1 MKAIAVVGLGAM
13 GSRIAQRLL
22 SAGHEIIVWNRTPAK
37 LAQLIDLGATAAE
50 SPADAARRA
59 EVLITIVSDPAAL
72 RAVSEGG
79 ESIAAGA
86 DATLTVIE
94 MSTVGPA
101 GVARLA
107 SALPAGTPL
116 LDAPVLGSIGE
127 AEAGSLTI
135 VVGGPVALVEQAEPL
150 LSSLGSVLHV
160 GPLGAGQAAKLVANA
175 TLFSTLATLGEA
187 IALAQG
193 LGLSKSTVYEL
204 LAATP
209 LAGQAQRRRDAIERG
224 DYPSRFPLAL
234 ARKDAELIAEAAVA
248 AGVDLRLIKAARTW
262 LADAEAAGS
271 GNRDYTALLATILAS
286 RKGGT
291 DAGSTTIETSEQRHA
306 YDGVIV
312 DLDGVVWLGGHPI
325 DGAAA
330 AIARLRA
337 RGTRVLFLTN
347 DPQSS
352 RDEHAARLAAL
363 GIPATADDVL
373 TSASATARFL
383 ASQSHLQGRSALV
396 IGSRALH
403 EEIAKAGL
411 DLISPDEARQAEVVV
426 VGGHEGFDYAELR
439 AATTAIATG
448 AALFATGR
456 DAVFPTRDGPAPATG
471 AILAAVETA
480 TGVTATVI
488 GKPERFVFEIARETL
503 RECDHV
509 AVVGDNLASD
519 IVGAKRSGL
528 DAILVLTGTATREDL
543 EHAVIQPDFVF
554 SSLAE
559 LSELSEI
566 ERLDAKT
573 TDAHGAPD
581 KPVWGAET
589 RFRL

>member
-1 MKAIAVVGLGAM
+1 MTTVAVVGLGAM

-37 LAQLIDLGATAAE
+37 LAPLIDLGATAAE

-59 EVLITIVSDPAAL
+59 EVLITMVADPASL
-72 RAVSEGG
+72 RAVSEGREG
-79 ESIAAGA
+79 IAAGA
-86 DATLTVIE
+86 DATLTVIG

-107 SALPAGTPL
+107 SALPTGTPL

-135 VVGGPVALVEQAEPL
+135 FVGGPGALVEQVEPL
-150 LSSLGSVLHV
+150 LSLLGSVLHV

-175 TLFSTLATLGEA
+175 TLFGTLATLGEA
-187 IALAQG
+187 IALAHG
-193 LGLSKSTVYEL
+193 LGLSKSVAFEL
-204 LAATP
+204 LATTP
-209 LAGQAQRRRDAIERG
+209 LADQAERRRDAIERG
-224 DYPSRFPLAL
+224 DYPARFPLAL
-234 ARKDAELIAEAAVA
+234 ARKDAELIDEAAAA
-248 AGVDLRLIKAARTW
+248 AGVELRLIHAARTW
-262 LADAEAAGS
+262 LADSEAAGWGS
-271 GNRDYTALLATILAS
+271 RDYTALLATIVA
-286 RKGGT
+286 GGKRDT
-291 DAGSTTIETSEQRHA
+291 DAGPTTIEASERGHG
-306 YDGVIV
+306 YDGLIV
-312 DLDGVVWLGGHPI
+312 DLDGVIWLGGHPI
-325 DGAAA
+325 DGAADA
-330 AIARLRA
+330 VARLRA

-352 RDEHAARLAAL
+352 REEHAARLATI
-363 GIPATADDVL
+363 GIAATADDVL
-373 TSASATARFL
+373 TSAAATARFL
-383 ASQSHLQGRSALV
+383 ASQSHLQGRSVLV
-396 IGSRALH
+396 IGSPALH
-403 EEIAKAGL
+403 QEIAKAGF
-411 DLISPDEARQAEVVV
+411 DLVSRDEARRADVVV

-456 DAVFPTRDGPAPATG
+456 DAVVPTPDGPSPATG

-488 GKPERFVFEIARETL
+488 GKPEPFVFEIARETL

-519 IVGAKRSGL
+519 IAGAKRSGL
-528 DAILVLTGTATREDL
+528 DAILVLTGTSTRDDL
-543 EHAVIQPDFVF
+543 EHAVIRPDFVL

-559 LSELSEI
+559 LSEI
-566 ERLDAKT
+566 EHLDT
-573 TDAHGAPD
+573 RTPGAHGAPD
-581 KPVWGAET
+581 KPAT
-589 RFRL
+589 

>member
-1 MKAIAVVGLGAM
+1 MKAVAVVGLGAM
-13 GSRIAQRLL
+13 GSRIARRLL

-37 LAQLIDLGATAAE
+37 LAPLIDLGATAAE

-59 EVLITIVSDPAAL
+59 EVLITMVADPASL

-79 ESIAAGA
+79 KGIAAGA

-101 GVARLA
+101 AVARLA
-107 SALPAGTPL
+107 SALPTGTPL

-135 VVGGPVALVEQAEPL
+135 FVGGPGALVEQVESL
-150 LSSLGSVLHV
+150 LSILGSVLHV

-175 TLFSTLATLGEA
+175 TLFGTLATLGEA
-187 IALAQG
+187 IALAHG
-193 LGLSKSTVYEL
+193 LGLSKSAVFEL

-209 LAGQAQRRRDAIERG
+209 LADQAQRRRDTIERG
-224 DYPSRFPLAL
+224 DFPARFPLAL
-234 ARKDAELIAEAAVA
+234 ARKDAELIDEAAAA
-248 AGVDLRLIKAARTW
+248 AGIELRVINAARTW
-262 LADAEAAGS
+262 LADSEEAGWGS
-271 GNRDYTALLATILAS
+271 RDYTALLATIVAS
-286 RKGGT
+286 GNSGT
-291 DAGSTTIETSEQRHA
+291 DAGSTTIEASAGHG
-306 YDGVIV
+306 YDGLIV
-312 DLDGVVWLGGHPI
+312 DLDGVIWLGGHPI
-325 DGAAA
+325 DGAADA
-330 AIARLRA
+330 VARLRA

-347 DPQSS
+347 DPQRS
-352 RDEHAARLAAL
+352 RDEHAARLATI

-373 TSASATARFL
+373 TSAAATARFL
-383 ASQSHLQGRSALV
+383 ASHSHLQGQSVLV
-396 IGSRALH
+396 IGSPALH
-403 EEIAKAGL
+403 QEIAKAGF
-411 DLISPDEARQAEVVV
+411 DLVSPDEARRAEIVV
-426 VGGHEGFDYAELR
+426 VGGHEGFDYAELQ

-456 DAVFPTRDGPAPATG
+456 DAVVPTRDGPSPATG

-488 GKPERFVFEIARETL
+488 GKPEPFVFEIARETL

-519 IVGAKRSGL
+519 IAGAKRSGL
-528 DAILVLTGTATREDL
+528 DAILVLTGTATRDDL
-543 EHAVIQPDFVF
+543 EHAVIQPDFVL

-559 LSELSEI
+559 LLEI
-566 ERLDAKT
+566 EQLDT
-573 TDAHGAPD
+573 RTPGAHGTPD
-581 KPVWGAET
+581 KPAG
-589 RFRL
+589 

>member
-1 MKAIAVVGLGAM
+1 MERRAVAVVGLGAM

-22 SAGHEIIVWNRTPAK
+22 AAGHEVIVWNRTPAR
-37 LAQLIDLGATAAE
+37 LAELADLGATAAE

-59 EVLITIVSDPAAL
+59 EVLITMVSDPGAL

-79 ESIAAGA
+79 EGIGAGIG
-86 DATLTVIE
+86 TRLTVIQ

-107 SALPAGTPL
+107 AALPAGTPL

-135 VVGGPVALVEQAEPL
+135 FVGGPVALVEQAKPL
-150 LSSLGSVLHV
+150 LSALGSVLHV

-175 TLFSTLATLGEA
+175 TLFGTLAALGEA
-187 IALAQG
+187 IALADG
-193 LGLSKSTVYEL
+193 LGLSRSSAYEL

-209 LAGQAQRRRDAIERG
+209 LAGQAQRRRAAIEG
-224 DYPSRFPLAL
+224 DDYPPRFSLKL
-234 ARKDAELIAEAAVA
+234 ARKDAELITEVSAA
-248 AGVDLRLIKAARTW
+248 AGVDLRLVEAARTW
-262 LADAEAAGS
+262 LADAKAAGS
-271 GNRDYTALLATILAS
+271 GNRDYTAVLATILAG
-286 RKGGT
+286 RKSGT
-291 DAGSTTIETSEQRHA
+291 DATIETSARRQV
-306 YDGVIV
+306 YDGLIV

-325 DGAAA
+325 DGAAD

-337 RGTRVLFLTN
+337 RGARVLFLTN

-352 RDEHAARLAAL
+352 REEHSARLAAI

-383 ASQSHLQGRSALV
+383 ASQRHLQGRSVLV
-396 IGSRALH
+396 IGSPALH
-403 EEIAKAGL
+403 QEIAKAGFGL
-411 DLISPDEARQAEVVV
+411 APPHEARRAGVVV
-426 VGGHEGFDYAELR
+426 VGGHERFDYAELR
-439 AATTAIATG
+439 AATTAITNG

-488 GKPERFVFEIARETL
+488 GKPERFVFEIARQTL
-503 RECDHV
+503 RECEHV

-519 IVGAKRSGL
+519 IAGAKRSGL
-528 DAILVLTGTATREDL
+528 DAILVLTGAATQEDL
-543 EHAVIQPDFVF
+543 ERAVIQPDFVL

-559 LSELSEI
+559 LAEI
-566 ERLDAKT
+566 GPL
-573 TDAHGAPD
+573 
-581 KPVWGAET
+581 
-589 RFRL
+589 

>member
-1 MKAIAVVGLGAM
+1 MVVITVRGPPAQGGLASTWNALVMERRAVAVVGLGAM

-22 SAGHEIIVWNRTPAK
+22 AAGHETIVWNRTPAK
-37 LAQLIDLGATAAE
+37 LAELMDLGATAAE

-59 EVLITIVSDPAAL
+59 EVLITMVSDPVAL

-79 ESIAAGA
+79 EGIAAGA

-107 SALPAGTPL
+107 AALPTGTPL
-116 LDAPVLGSIGE
+116 LAAPAIGSLAE

-135 VVGGPVALVEQAEPL
+135 LVGGPVALVEQAKPL
-150 LSSLGSVLHV
+150 LSILGSVLHV
-160 GPLGAGQAAKLVANA
+160 GPLSAGQAAKLVANA
-175 TLFSTLATLGEA
+175 TLFGALATLGEA
-187 IALAQG
+187 MALADG
-193 LGLSKSTVYEL
+193 LGLSRSSAYEL

-209 LAGQAQRRRDAIERG
+209 LAGQVERRRAAIERG
-224 DYPSRFPLAL
+224 DYPSRFPLRL
-234 ARKDAELIAEAAVA
+234 ARKDAELIAEAAA
-248 AGVDLRLIKAARTW
+248 EAGVDLRLAEAARTW

-271 GNRDYTALLATILAS
+271 GNRDYTAVLATILAG
-286 RKGGT
+286 RKGR
-291 DAGSTTIETSEQRHA
+291 TTIETPERRQV
-306 YDGVIV
+306 YDGLII
-312 DLDGVVWLGGHPI
+312 DLDGVIWLGGHPI

-330 AIARLRA
+330 AIARLRT
-337 RGTRVLFLTN
+337 RGARVLFLTN

-352 RDEHAARLAAL
+352 RDEHAARLAAI

-383 ASQSHLQGRSALV
+383 ASQSHLQGRSVLV
-396 IGSRALH
+396 IGSPTLH
-403 EEIAKAGL
+403 QEIATAGFG
-411 DLISPDEARQAEVVV
+411 LIPPAEARRAEIVV
-426 VGGHEGFDYAELR
+426 VGGHERFDYTELR
-439 AATTAIATG
+439 AATTAITTG

-488 GKPERFVFEIARETL
+488 GKPERFVFEIARDTL
-503 RECDHV
+503 RGCDHV

-519 IVGAKRSGL
+519 IAGAKRSGL
-528 DAILVLTGTATREDL
+528 DAILVLTGTASREDV
-543 EHAVIQPDFVF
+543 EHAVIRPDLVL

-559 LSELSEI
+559 LSENEL
-566 ERLDAKT
+566 L
-573 TDAHGAPD
+573 
-581 KPVWGAET
+581 
-589 RFRL
+589 

>member
-1 MKAIAVVGLGAM
+1 MERRAVAVVGIGAM
-13 GSRIAQRLL
+13 GSRVALRLL
-22 SAGHEIIVWNRTPAK
+22 AAGHEVIVWNRTPAK
-37 LAQLIDLGATAAE
+37 LAELIDRGATPAE

-59 EVLITIVSDPAAL
+59 EVLVTMVSDPAAL

-79 ESIAAGA
+79 EGIAAGA
-86 DATLTVIE
+86 DATLTLIE

-107 SALPAGTPL
+107 ATLPAGTPM

-135 VVGGPVALVEQAEPL
+135 FVGGSAALVEQAKPL
-150 LSSLGSVLHV
+150 LSILGSVLHV

-175 TLFSTLATLGEA
+175 TLFGTLAALGEA
-187 IALAQG
+187 MALADG
-193 LGLSKSTVYEL
+193 LGLSRSSAYEL

-209 LAGQAQRRRDAIERG
+209 LAGQAERRRETIEQG
-224 DYPSRFPLAL
+224 DYPPRFPLTL
-234 ARKDAELIAEAAVA
+234 ARKDAELIAEAASA
-248 AGVDLRLIKAARTW
+248 AGIDLRLVEAARTW
-262 LADAEAAGS
+262 LADADAAGS
-271 GNRDYTALLATILAS
+271 GNRDYTAVLATIF
-286 RKGGT
+286 
-291 DAGSTTIETSEQRHA
+291 AGRSGDPDVGSSTIETPERRQP
-306 YDGVIV
+306 YDGLIV
-312 DLDGVVWLGGHPI
+312 DLDGVIWLGGHPI
-325 DGAAA
+325 DGAAD

-337 RGTRVLFLTN
+337 RGARVLFLTN
-347 DPQSS
+347 DPESS
-352 RDEHAARLAAL
+352 RDDHAARLAAM

-383 ASQSHLQGRSALV
+383 ASQSRLQGRSALV
-396 IGSRALH
+396 VGSPALH
-403 EEIAKAGL
+403 QEIATAGF
-411 DLISPDEARQAEVVV
+411 DLVPPDDAGRAEVVV
-426 VGGHEGFDYAELR
+426 VGGHDRFDYAELR
-439 AATTAIATG
+439 AATTAITSG

-519 IVGAKRSGL
+519 IAGAKRSGL
-528 DAILVLTGTATREDL
+528 DAILVLTGTATRDDL
-543 EHAVIQPDFVF
+543 ERAVIQPDLVL
-554 SSLAE
+554 SSVA
-559 LSELSEI
+559 ELSEI
-566 ERLDAKT
+566 EL
-573 TDAHGAPD
+573 
-581 KPVWGAET
+581 
-589 RFRL
+589 L